1 MTIHMPHPGDIDTA
15 GQNVPIT
22 DFDNQAHAGPEQP
35 TSVPALLRELSM
47 DHASVENQKVALRAW
62 LIDNTPHSALR
73 LSLRGNGFG
82 LLLKEISDAANP
94 PARRRLV
101 SLRLPSNPARPSDGG
116 LPSTSSPATS

>member
-15 GQNVPIT
+15 AQKLPIT
-22 DFDNQAHAGPEQP
+22 DFASQAHVASEQP

-62 LIDNTPHSALR
+62 LVDNTPDPALR

-82 LLLKEISDAANP
+82 LLLTQISDAANP
-94 PARRRLV
+94 RARKTYV
-101 SLRLPSNPARPSDGG
+101 SLHLPRNPS
-116 LPSTSSPATS
+116 